1 MDKEGESE
9 GNIEEG
15 GSRSEVKDSGKP
27 QIDSK
32 KLKNGEHNH
41 GEWTLVESL
50 LRRKIKT
57 LLGNKDQ
64 SGSEQHRIR
73 VATVRSRDFWD
84 IYLGCLAEDI
94 TKGEIESFLN
104 ENNVK
109 MLDCWILKSKIYNSV
124 SARVRIPLDM
134 KDNILSAD
142 FWPKGIKV
150 RSWVMKPRARSPMY
164 EDIDE

>member
-1 MDKEGESE
+1 MVLN
-9 GNIEEG
+9 NI
-15 GSRSEVKDSGKP
+15 GSG
-27 QIDSK
+27 
-32 KLKNGEHNH
+32 
-41 GEWTLVESL
+41 L
-50 LRRKIKT
+50 LLSDLEI
-57 LLGNKDQ
+57 
-64 SGSEQHRIR
+64 SRI
-73 VATVRSRDFWD
+73 F
-84 IYLGCLAEDI
+84 ILAEDI

-142 FWPKGIKV
+142 FWPKGIKD

>member
-1 MDKEGESE
+1 MKEVEDMFKDVVARTKELASQVYRNTEQLENLVRFNRKPRSYAEAVQTKSVWVSDMDKEGESE

-15 GSRSEVKDSGKP
+15 GSRSEVKDSWKP

-50 LRRKIKT
+50 RRRKIKT

-73 VATVRSRDFWD
+73 VAIVRSRDF
-84 IYLGCLAEDI
+84 
-94 TKGEIESFLN
+94 
-104 ENNVK
+104 
-109 MLDCWILKSKIYNSV
+109 
-124 SARVRIPLDM
+124 
-134 KDNILSAD
+134 
-142 FWPKGIKV
+142 
-150 RSWVMKPRARSPMY
+150 
-164 EDIDE
+164 